1 MDVGIEIGFLGPT
14 ALGAP
19 RDLGMGTNNLPAYLT
34 FISC

>member
-19 RDLGMGTNNLPAYLT
+19 KDLRNGKKRWASLFDIY
-34 FISC
+34 

>member
-19 RDLGMGTNNLPAYLT
+19 RHLRNGNNDLPAYLT
-34 FISC
+34 FTSC